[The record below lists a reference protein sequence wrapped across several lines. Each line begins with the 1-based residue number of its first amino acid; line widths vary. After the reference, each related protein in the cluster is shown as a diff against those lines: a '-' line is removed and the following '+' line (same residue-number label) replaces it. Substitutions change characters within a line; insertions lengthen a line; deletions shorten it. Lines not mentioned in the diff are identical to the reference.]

1 MLKKL
6 LFFSLFIVIIYMW
19 TSSCSARE
27 PETEEDGT
35 GVILPDV
42 EVSLQGSDTSLQKT
56 EDAGQ
61 SYIDS
66 FIFLGEST
74 TYHLKSRGVLSGGKD
89 TKQVW
94 APKSGTLM
102 LDPSTASCRILY
114 PDTNEELDI
123 SDAMAKKKPK
133 YLLLTFGLNG
143 AVGNMSKGSE
153 YFKSC
158 YKKLISRLEEASPDT
173 VIMLQS
179 CFPVSKDM
187 DTSNYSV
194 SADVLNSYIERTNEW
209 TSSLAKECGLPY
221 LNTADSLK
229 DENGFLK
236 SCYDS
241 GDGFHLNA
249 EAYREVLR
257 YIRTHAYGG

>member
-19 TSSCSARE
+19 TSSCSPRE
-27 PETEEDGT
+27 PESEEEDGT
-35 GVILPDV
+35 
-42 EVSLQGSDTSLQKT
+42 EVFMKDTACALTKT

-66 FIFLGEST
+66 FVFLGEST
-74 TYHLKSRGVLSGGKD
+74 TYHLKSRGVLKDGKE

-114 PDTNEELDI
+114 PETNEEMDI
-123 SDAMAKKKPK
+123 AEAMAKKKPK
-133 YLLLTFGLNG
+133 YMLLTFGLNG

-158 YKKLISRLEEASPDT
+158 YKKLISRLQDASPDT

-179 CFPVSKDM
+179 CFPVAADM
-187 DTSNYSV
+187 DTSGYSV
-194 SADVLNSYIERTNEW
+194 DVETLNSYIDKTNEW
-209 TSSLAKECGLPY
+209 TALLASECGLPY
-221 LNTADSLK
+221 LNTAEVLK
-229 DENGFLK
+229 SEDGFLK
-236 SCYDS
+236 ECYDS
-241 GDGFHLNA
+241 GDGFHLNT
-249 EAYREVLR
+249 EAYREVLE
-257 YIRTHAYGG
+257 YIKTHAYGGAE

>member
-35 GVILPDV
+35 EALIK
-42 EVSLQGSDTSLQKT
+42 ETQVSFQGADTSLPMT

-123 SDAMAKKKPK
+123 AEAVAKKKPK

-143 AVGNMSKGSE
+143 AVGNMSKGAE
-153 YFKSC
+153 YFKGC
-158 YKKLISRLEEASPDT
+158 YEKLISRLKEASPDT

-187 DTSNYSV
+187 DVSNYSV
-194 SADVLNSYIERTNEW
+194 SVDLLNSYIDRTNEW
-209 TSSLAKECGLPY
+209 TAMLANECDLPY
-221 LNTADSLK
+221 LNTAEVLK
-229 DENGFLK
+229 NEDGFLK

-241 GDGFHLNA
+241 GDGFHLNT
-249 EAYREVLR
+249 EAYRKVLT

>member
-19 TSSCSARE
+19 TSSCSPRE
-27 PETEEDGT
+27 PETEEDAT
-35 GVILPDV
+35 GVISPNA
-42 EVSLQGSDTSLQKT
+42 EVSLQSTDTSLGST

-94 APKSGTLM
+94 APKRGTLM
-102 LDPSTASCRILY
+102 LDPSTANCRILY

-123 SDAMAKKKPK
+123 YDAMAKKKPK

-143 AVGNMSKGSE
+143 AVGNMSKGAE
-153 YFKSC
+153 YFKGC
-158 YKKLISRLEEASPDT
+158 YKKLISRLKEASPDT

-194 SADVLNSYIERTNEW
+194 SVDVLNSYIDRTNEW
-209 TSSLAKECGLPY
+209 TASLAKESGLPY
-221 LNTADSLK
+221 LNTADALK
-229 DENGFLK
+229 DEDGFLK

-241 GDGFHLNA
+241 GDGFHLNT
-249 EAYREVLR
+249 EAYRKVLT

>member
-1 MLKKL
+1 MIKKL
-6 LFFSLFIVIIYMW
+6 LFFSLFIAIIYMW
-19 TSSCSARE
+19 TSSCSPRE
-27 PETEEDGT
+27 SESEEDT
-35 GVILPDV
+35 SKDAFIRDT
-42 EVSLQGSDTSLQKT
+42 EVSLMPT

-74 TYHLKSRGVLSGGKD
+74 TYHLKSRGVLSEGKE

-114 PDTNEELDI
+114 PETNEEMDI
-123 SDAMAKKKPK
+123 AEAMAKKKPK
-133 YLLLTFGLNG
+133 YMLLTFGLNG

-158 YKKLISRLEEASPDT
+158 YKKLISRLQEASPDT

-179 CFPVSKDM
+179 CFPVAADM
-187 DTSNYSV
+187 DTSGYSV
-194 SADVLNSYIERTNEW
+194 DVETLNSYIDKTNEW
-209 TSSLAKECGLPY
+209 TALLANECGLPY
-221 LNTADSLK
+221 LNTAEVLK
-229 DENGFLK
+229 DSEGYLK
-236 SCYDS
+236 SCFDS
-241 GDGFHLNA
+241 GDGFHLNT
-249 EAYREVLR
+249 EAYRQMLE
-257 YIRTHAYGG
+257 YIKTHAYGGAE

>member
-19 TSSCSARE
+19 TSSCSPRE
-27 PETEEDGT
+27 PESEEDGAEAFLQST
-35 GVILPDV
+35 A
-42 EVSLQGSDTSLQKT
+42 VSLGESV
-56 EDAGQ
+56 DAGQ

-74 TYHLKSRGVLSGGKD
+74 TYHLKSRGVLRGGKD

-114 PDTNEELDI
+114 PETNEEMDI
-123 SDAMAKKKPK
+123 AEAMAKKKPK
-133 YLLLTFGLNG
+133 YMLLTFGLNG
-143 AVGNMSKGSE
+143 VVGNMSKGSE

-158 YKKLISRLEEASPDT
+158 YKKLISRLHEASPDT

-179 CFPVSKDM
+179 CFPVAADM
-187 DTSNYSV
+187 DTSGYSV
-194 SADVLNSYIERTNEW
+194 DVSTLNSYIDKTNEW
-209 TSSLAKECGLPY
+209 TASLANECGLPY
-221 LNTADSLK
+221 LSTAESLK
-229 DENGFLK
+229 DEDGFLK
-236 SCYDS
+236 ECYDS
-241 GDGFHLNA
+241 GDGFHLSTA
-249 EAYREVLR
+249 AYREVLA
-257 YIRTHAYGG
+257 YIRRHAYGGAE

>member
-1 MLKKL
+1 MIKKL
-6 LFFSLFIVIIYMW
+6 LFFSLFIAIIYMW
-19 TSSCSARE
+19 TSSCSPRE
-27 PETEEDGT
+27 SESEEDT
-35 GVILPDV
+35 SKDAFIRDT
-42 EVSLQGSDTSLQKT
+42 EVSLMPT

-74 TYHLKSRGVLSGGKD
+74 TYHLKSRGVLSEGKE

-114 PDTNEELDI
+114 PETNEEMDI
-123 SDAMAKKKPK
+123 AEAMAKKKPK
-133 YLLLTFGLNG
+133 YMLLTFGLNG

-158 YKKLISRLEEASPDT
+158 YKKLISRLQEASPDT

-179 CFPVSKDM
+179 CFPVAADM
-187 DTSNYSV
+187 DTSGYSV
-194 SADVLNSYIERTNEW
+194 DVETLNSYIDKTNEW
-209 TSSLAKECGLPY
+209 TALLASECGLPY
-221 LNTADSLK
+221 LNTAEVLK
-229 DENGFLK
+229 SEDGFLK
-236 SCYDS
+236 EGYDS
-241 GDGFHLNA
+241 GDGFHLNT
-249 EAYREVLR
+249 EAYRQMLE
-257 YIRTHAYGG
+257 YIKTHAYGGAE

>member
-6 LFFSLFIVIIYMW
+6 LFFSLFIAIIYMW
-19 TSSCSARE
+19 TSSCSPRE
-27 PETEEDGT
+27 PESEEDT
-35 GVILPDV
+35 SKDAFIQDT
-42 EVSLQGSDTSLQKT
+42 EVSLMPT

-102 LDPSTASCRILY
+102 LDPSTASCRVLY
-114 PDTNEELDI
+114 PDTNEEIDI
-123 SDAMAKKKPK
+123 AEAMAKRKPK
-133 YLLLTFGLNG
+133 YMLLTFGLNG

-158 YKKLISRLEEASPDT
+158 YKKLISRLHEASPDT

-179 CFPVSKDM
+179 CFPISKDM
-187 DTSNYSV
+187 DTSSYSV
-194 SADVLNSYIERTNEW
+194 STETLNSYIDKTNEW
-209 TSSLAKECGLPY
+209 TASLADECGLPY
-221 LNTADSLK
+221 LNTSEVLK
-229 DENGFLK
+229 DSEGYLK
-236 SCYDS
+236 SCFDS

-249 EAYREVLR
+249 EAYREVLA
-257 YIRTHAYGG
+257 YIRTHAYGGAE